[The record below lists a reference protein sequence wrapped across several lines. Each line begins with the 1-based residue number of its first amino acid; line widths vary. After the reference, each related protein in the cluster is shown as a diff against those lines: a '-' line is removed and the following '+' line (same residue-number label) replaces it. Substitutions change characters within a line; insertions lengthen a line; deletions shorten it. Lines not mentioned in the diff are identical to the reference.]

1 MNYMLWRASNIEKAI
16 LFSKKLGAAIDSFS
30 VKVYISYRSPELAG
44 VVELV
49 DTLA

>member
-1 MNYMLWRASNIEKAI
+1 MNYMLWRAAKYRKTI
-16 LFSKKLGAAIDSFS
+16 LFSKKIGAAIDSFS
-30 VKVYISYRSPELAG
+30 VKVYSSYRSPELAG